1 MKKKDS
7 IIKGIVNSVLPVIL
21 AFAFGAIII
30 AAIGESP
37 LETYGVL
44 IRKSL
49 LTEKGFMNT
58 LHYASPLI
66 LTGLAIAITF
76 KANLYNMGVEG
87 QMLLGGFFAGI
98 TGAYLNISNPFI
110 SKLICFLVAIVCGML
125 FALIPAILKA
135 KCNVNEMVVT
145 LMLNYAVSKTL
156 EFLTTGVFKDKSA
169 GYVATPTIKE
179 NVMFKRFGASRMT
192 MFFVIAMIILAF
204 GVGKG
209 IEKVNKVLMPVFFI
223 LFVVLGIYVAFQP
236 GAADG
241 YRYIFRVE
249 PEVLAKPS
257 TWIFALGQAFFSLSV
272 AGNGTLIY
280 GSYLPDSEDIP
291 ASAARVA
298 LFDTLAAMLAALV
311 IIPAMATTGAQ
322 LDQGGPGL
330 LFIYLPHLIK
340 TMPGG
345 RIIAIIF
352 FVAVFLAGM
361 TSLMNLYEAPIATV
375 QEKTGLGRI
384 PSCMVIAAIGVVV
397 SLLIQGIVSDWMD
410 VLSIYICPLGAG
422 LAGIMFFWVFG
433 RNYVESQ
440 INKGR
445 EKPFTKYFYPVCKYL
460 YIPVCFLVL
469 ILGIVLGGIG

>member
-1 MKKKDS
+1 MLQFPIFQNYVILKRSTERGNFIFMKKRES
-7 IIKGIVNSVLPVIL
+7 FNSRWGFILACIGSAVGMGNIWMFPTRVSLYGGGSFLIPYFIFVALIGFTGVIGEMSFGRGTRSGPIDAFGMACETRGKRKLGETLGWIPVIGAL
-21 AFAFGAIII
+21 AMAIGYTVVMGWIFRYMLGAFTGSTLAPADIESFGAKFGGMASAWGNNLWQL
-30 AAIGESP
+30 AALVICMFI
-37 LETYGVL
+37 LMYGVG
-44 IRKSL
+44 S
-49 LTEKGFMNT
+49 
-58 LHYASPLI
+58 
-66 LTGLAIAITF
+66 
-76 KANLYNMGVEG
+76 
-87 QMLLGGFFAGI
+87 
-98 TGAYLNISNPFI
+98 
-110 SKLICFLVAIVCGML
+110 
-125 FALIPAILKA
+125 
-135 KCNVNEMVVT
+135 
-145 LMLNYAVSKTL
+145 
-156 EFLTTGVFKDKSA
+156 
-169 GYVATPTIKE
+169 
-179 NVMFKRFGASRMT
+179 
-192 MFFVIAMIILAF
+192 
-204 GVGKG
+204 G
-209 IEKVNKVLMPVFFI
+209 IEKANKVMMPIFFI
-223 LFVVLGIYVAFQP
+223 LFVILGIYVAFQP
-236 GAADG
+236 GAAAG

-311 IIPAMATTGAQ
+311 IIPAMATTGAK

-384 PSCMVIAAIGVVV
+384 PSCMVISVIGVVV

-422 LAGIMFFWVFG
+422 LAGIMFFWIFG
-433 RNYVESQ
+433 RSYVESQ
-440 INKGR
+440 ISKGR

-469 ILGIVLGGIG
+469 ILGVVLGGIG

>member
-1 MKKKDS
+1 M
-7 IIKGIVNSVLPVIL
+7 
-21 AFAFGAIII
+21 
-30 AAIGESP
+30 
-37 LETYGVL
+37 YGVG
-44 IRKSL
+44 S
-49 LTEKGFMNT
+49 
-58 LHYASPLI
+58 
-66 LTGLAIAITF
+66 
-76 KANLYNMGVEG
+76 
-87 QMLLGGFFAGI
+87 
-98 TGAYLNISNPFI
+98 
-110 SKLICFLVAIVCGML
+110 
-125 FALIPAILKA
+125 
-135 KCNVNEMVVT
+135 
-145 LMLNYAVSKTL
+145 
-156 EFLTTGVFKDKSA
+156 
-169 GYVATPTIKE
+169 
-179 NVMFKRFGASRMT
+179 
-192 MFFVIAMIILAF
+192 
-204 GVGKG
+204 G
-209 IEKVNKVLMPVFFI
+209 IEKANKVMMPIFFI
-223 LFVVLGIYVAFQP
+223 LFVILGIYVAFQP
-236 GAADG
+236 GAAAG

-311 IIPAMATTGAQ
+311 IIPAMATTGAK
-322 LDQGGPGL
+322 LNQGGPGL

-345 RIIAIIF
+345 QIIAIIF

-384 PSCMVIAAIGVVV
+384 PSCMVISVIGVVA

-422 LAGIMFFWVFG
+422 LAGIMFFWIFG
-433 RNYVESQ
+433 RSYVESQ
-440 INKGR
+440 VNKGR
-445 EKPFTKYFYPVCKYL
+445 EKTFTKYFYPVCKYL

-469 ILGIVLGGIG
+469 ILGVVLGGIG